1 MALNL
6 ACYDIECYTK
16 VRRTPDDNIKI
27 APPTDFKHTT
37 VSTYLVNKIET
48 KNEKNIL
55 GPNSESNRQ
64 IKKTSGVTQTLLL
77 GCFFP

>member
-1 MALNL
+1 MFSSLFPGYSLPVVGSFKVRRRRFVALNL

-48 KNEKNIL
+48 KNEKIY
-55 GPNSESNRQ
+55 
-64 IKKTSGVTQTLLL
+64 
-77 GCFFP
+77 